1 MIAPF
6 GTTLGTHPEGQG
18 VLTLLLTG
26 SSNRVAH
33 LVSLP
38 RRYSGFRDKSHGNYP
53 YRRSGKMFFGDR
65 TPTRTVDPTESR
77 AYELGVH
84 RLESLGTSHHRT
96 MDDVAKARLTH
107 NLVVSS
113 AFAKPPCLRL
123 KTHYDRK
130 PKSDM
135 LSQGQCAAKTPK
147 DPKII
152 RERTAWTCASTSLNA
167 RSNTA
172 RLFNQ

>member
-1 MIAPF
+1 MCLKKKQSPPSTNA
-6 GTTLGTHPEGQG
+6 PEGGKKSPPLAQCAREKKQSPLAQARRG
-18 VLTLLLTG
+18 GEKSPPQHKCAKEKKQSFSQARCTCGEAQCTSLSLVWLGLT
-26 SSNRVAH
+26 
-33 LVSLP
+33 
-38 RRYSGFRDKSHGNYP
+38 
-53 YRRSGKMFFGDR
+53 
-65 TPTRTVDPTESR
+65 
-77 AYELGVH
+77 
-84 RLESLGTSHHRT
+84 
-96 MDDVAKARLTH
+96 